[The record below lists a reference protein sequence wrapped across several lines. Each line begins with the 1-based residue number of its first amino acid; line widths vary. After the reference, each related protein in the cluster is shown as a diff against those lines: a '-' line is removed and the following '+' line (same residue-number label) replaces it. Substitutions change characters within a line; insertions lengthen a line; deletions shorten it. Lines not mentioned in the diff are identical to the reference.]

1 MSSPLEDLL
10 AEQLTCEGIEFT
22 REYKFLPDRRFRADF
37 AIIQPRVLVEIQ
49 GGRWM
54 EHGGH
59 NTGGGLARDY
69 EKSNLAQLAGW
80 RYLQFTA
87 EDVSEGRACDVILQ
101 LVLRFGQEL
110 EMR

>member
-10 AEQLTCEGIEFT
+10 AEQFRVEGIEFV
-22 REYKFLPDRRFRADF
+22 REYKFLEDRKFRADF
-37 AIIQPRVLVEIQ
+37 SIPSIRCLIEIQ
-49 GGRWM
+49 GGIYM
-54 EHGGH
+54 DKSGH
-59 NTGGGLARDY
+59 KSISGLKRDY

-87 EDVSEGRACDVILQ
+87 DDVEDGKAVDMIIRFSE
-101 LVLRFGQEL
+101 

>member
-1 MSSPLEDLL
+1 MTSPLEDLL
-10 AEQLTCEGIEFT
+10 AEQLTVECIEFV

-37 AIIQPRVLVEIQ
+37 MLPALHVLVEVQ

-59 NTGGGLARDY
+59 NTGGGLKRDY

-87 EDVSEGRACDVILQ
+87 EDVTEGRACDTII
-101 LVLRFGQEL
+101 RISEAT
-110 EMR
+110 R

>member
-1 MSSPLEDLL
+1 MSALEELL
-10 AEQLTCEGIEFT
+10 AEQLRVEGIEFV
-22 REYKFLPDRRFRADF
+22 REYKFLPDRKFRADF
-37 AIIQPRVLVEIQ
+37 ALIIPRILVEVQ
-49 GGRWM
+49 GGIWL

-69 EKSNLAQLAGW
+69 EKANLAQLAGW

-87 EDVSEGRACDVILQ
+87 EDVTEGRACDVILQ